1 MKQSKRNGPRRQSFC
16 LFALIFFLFPAVGQ
30 TADMSTLATQ
40 GTAGAPEEA
49 QQGNPLAL
57 DEAVRIGLANH
68 SSVKSAKYQIGAQDA
83 VVHQQMAAYYPTVS
97 FNNTYRTN
105 NSIVTSSHT
114 PKNCPPL
121 PFPCPQT
128 SSVNSVG
135 SDFFSSAANVSMT
148 LYNFGKREG
157 SVQSA
162 RDTLDAIRYA
172 YNGTANNI
180 VLAVKQAYYGVLQAS
195 ALLKVNEDTV
205 KDREVTLRQTQGFYD
220 VGTKPKSDLTQAQA
234 NLYLAQANLI
244 AARNAVDVAWAFLRN
259 AMGVDEYPKQPLAEE
274 LSVAPISLSL
284 DEAKKTAFSARPELF
299 QFAAQ
304 LKAQDQLI
312 AVARRNHLPDLLF
325 SSSYGRQRSDLG
337 TAPLFPLQLNWQVQV
352 SLNFLIFNGFQTA
365 YQVQQALY
373 NYDSTKEQERVERQQ
388 VALQVEQNYLN
399 LISSRDVIGAN
410 EAAVKAAK
418 ENLALHEGRY
428 QVGYGS
434 IVEVTDA
441 QTTLTTAETNLVN
454 ALISYKIANAQL
466 VNAMGG
472 K

>member
-1 MKQSKRNGPRRQSFC
+1 MKRSKRNGPRRQSFC
-16 LFALIFFLFPAVGQ
+16 LLALIFFLFPAAGQ

-40 GTAGAPEEA
+40 GTAGAPEQA
-49 QQGNPLAL
+49 RQGNLLAL
-57 DEAVRIGLANH
+57 DEAVRIGLVNH
-68 SSVKSAKYQIGAQDA
+68 SSIKSAQYQIGAQDA
-83 VVHQQMAAYYPTVS
+83 FLHQQLALYYPAIS
-97 FNNTYRTN
+97 FSNKYQ
-105 NSIVTSSHT
+105 IGDTSG
-114 PKNCPPL
+114 
-121 PFPCPQT
+121 
-128 SSVNSVG
+128 SSVSSKASDSLSSVAKL
-135 SDFFSSAANVSMT
+135 DMT

-244 AARNAVDVAWAFLRN
+244 AARNAVDVAWAGLRN
-259 AMGVDEYPKQPLAEE
+259 AMGVDEYPKQALAEE
-274 LSVAPISLSL
+274 LSVAPFSLSL
-284 DEAKKTAFSARPELF
+284 DEAKNVAFSTRPEIS

-312 AVARRNHLPDLLF
+312 AVARRGHFPDFLF
-325 SSSYGRQRSDLG
+325 SSSYGPQGNNLG
-337 TAPLFPLQLNWQVQV
+337 ANPFSFKAGWQASV
-352 SLNFLIFNGFQTA
+352 SVNIPIFNGFQTT

-399 LISSRDVIGAN
+399 LVSSRDIVGAN
-410 EAAVKAAK
+410 EAAVKAAR

-434 IVEVTDA
+434 IVEVTNA